1 MLPWKVGIGIH
12 TGEVVVGFVGARD
25 KKMEYTANG
34 DTVNVASRIEGL
46 NKEFG
51 TLILLSEATRDR
63 MGPDIA
69 TVCKGT
75 HGIIGREGEE
85 RFYTV

>member
-1 MLPWKVGIGIH
+1 
-12 TGEVVVGFVGARD
+12 
-25 KKMEYTANG
+25 MEYTANG

-46 NKEFG
+46 NKKCD

-69 TVCKGT
+69 TVCKGSHELT
-75 HGIIGREGEE
+75 GHVGDE
-85 RFYTV
+85 RLYTV